1 MHLNRPDAEMAIY
14 LPNPD
19 TKTDNKKVK
28 GLRQFIR
35 KNRINFLTH
44 FTRAENLKSI
54 LQFGILPASIL
65 RRNPVFSGVY
75 YSPQPLPPA
84 WSSFISLNISFPD
97 YKLFLQL
104 QNHQPS
110 DWVMLL
116 IDSRVLSDYP
126 CYFFPD
132 RAFSFISS
140 APVPGQILTEF
151 QSVKALKDLFSDR
164 DGVKRKELDIPPF
177 YPTHPCTEVLCGFPI
192 APSMITQ
199 IWFYSEYKFNQ
210 WVLTNTEFAL
220 KQDKNLWACG
230 LQFYSPRSD
239 YTFWKTQ
246 RNLL

>member
-1 MHLNRPDAEMAIY
+1 MAIY
-14 LPNPD
+14 LPNANPE
-19 TKTDNKKVK
+19 TDKKSGK
-28 GLRQFIR
+28 GIRQFIR
-35 KNRINFLTH
+35 KNRINYLTH

-65 RRNPVFSGVY
+65 RRNRVFSGVY
-75 YSPQPLPPA
+75 YSSLPLPPV
-84 WSSFISLNISFPD
+84 WSSFVSFNISFPD
-97 YKLFLQL
+97 NKLLMQL

-110 DWVMLL
+110 DWVILL
-116 IDSRVLSDYP
+116 IDSRVLHDYP

-132 RAFSFISS
+132 RALSIISS
-140 APVPGQILTEF
+140 APIPGQILNDF

-164 DGVKRKELDIPPF
+164 DGVKRKELDIPPY
-177 YPTHPCTEVLCGFPI
+177 YPTNPCSEVLCGFPV
-192 APSMITQ
+192 ATSYITQ

-210 WVLTNTEFAL
+210 WVLSNTEFAL

-246 RNLL
+246 RSWE

>member
-1 MHLNRPDAEMAIY
+1 MAIY
-14 LPNPD
+14 LPNTAPKID
-19 TKTDNKKVK
+19 EKRIK
-28 GLRQFIR
+28 GIRQFIR

-65 RRNPVFSGVY
+65 RRNHVFSGVY
-75 YSPQPLPPA
+75 YSSLPLPAA
-84 WSSFISLNISFPD
+84 WSGYVSLNVSFPD
-97 YKLFLQL
+97 NKLFMQL

-110 DWVMLL
+110 DWVILL
-116 IDSRVLSDYP
+116 IDSRALCDYP

-132 RAFSFISS
+132 RALPYISN
-140 APVPGQILTEF
+140 APLPGQILDDF

-177 YPTHPCTEVLCGFPI
+177 YPTNPCSEILCGFPI
-192 APSMITQ
+192 AVSYITQ

-210 WVLTNTEFAL
+210 WVLSNTEFAL

-246 RNLL
+246 RSWE